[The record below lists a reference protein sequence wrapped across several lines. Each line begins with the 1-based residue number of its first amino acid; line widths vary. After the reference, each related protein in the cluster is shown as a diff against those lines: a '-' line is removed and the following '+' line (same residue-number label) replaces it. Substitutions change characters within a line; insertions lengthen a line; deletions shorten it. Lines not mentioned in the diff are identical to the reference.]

1 MKVKLT
7 GDYASGE
14 YDTKTMK
21 LVCLPGRGKILSRN
35 EIDADLCIEDDFNAY
50 VCIEYGSNAYVC
62 IAQIHMGNVESANA
76 LCKEIVRR
84 FNDFPEE
91 LKQ

>member
-7 GDYASGE
+7 WSYASGE

-21 LVCLPGRGKILSRN
+21 LVCLLGRGQLFSRN
-35 EIDADLCIEDDFNAY
+35 EIDADLCIADN
-50 VCIEYGSNAYVC
+50 GSNAC

-84 FNDFPEE
+84 FNEFPEE

>member
-7 GDYASGE
+7 WSFAKGE
-14 YDTKTMK
+14 LDTKTMK
-21 LVCLPGRGKILSRN
+21 LVSLPGRANRN
-35 EIDADLCIEDDFNAY
+35 EVDSAR
-50 VCIEYGSNAYVC
+50 
-62 IAQIHMGNVESANA
+62 IHMGNLESSNA

-84 FNDFPEE
+84 FNEFPED

>member
-7 GDYASGE
+7 WNYANGE
-14 YDTKTMK
+14 YDTKTMR
-21 LVCLPGRGKILSRN
+21 LVCLPGRVLRN
-35 EIDADLCIEDDFNAY
+35 EIDADLCIRDGINA
-50 VCIEYGSNAYVC
+50 C

-84 FNDFPEE
+84 FNEFPEE